1 MKETPTKVFYKNFKS
16 NFFTG
21 HLWKTAFLYGFD
33 FSRLSAD
40 NLPYWITPHA
50 FLFMK

>member
-21 HLWKTAFLYGFD
+21 HLWKTAFLYDFD